1 MLKTTDGELE
11 PRAARAA
18 GRGRASLND
27 EDAIGGAILDTIG
40 KPRGQ
45 QVPRINATY
54 PVTVLTA
61 QGSFAGETKSISMRE
76 AFVRCPEPLRLNDL
90 ASLSIEVSAHES
102 LSAEAEVVWSN
113 IYGPD
118 DEITPRGMIV
128 RFTNLS
134 STNRRRLHEV
144 IARHYERKMTAKA
157 ESS

>member
-1 MLKTTDGELE
+1 
-11 PRAARAA
+11 
-18 GRGRASLND
+18 
-27 EDAIGGAILDTIG
+27 LDTFG

-45 QVPRINATY
+45 QVSRIKATY

-61 QGSFAGETKSISMRE
+61 EGSFAGETKSISMRE
-76 AFVRCPEPLRLNDL
+76 AFVRCREPLRLNDL
-90 ASLSIEVSAHES
+90 ASLSIEVSADES

-134 STNRRRLHEV
+134 PTNRRRLHEV
-144 IARHYERKMTAKA
+144 IASHYQRKLAAKA

>member
-1 MLKTTDGELE
+1 M
-11 PRAARAA
+11 
-18 GRGRASLND
+18 
-27 EDAIGGAILDTIG
+27 DTIG
-40 KPRGQ
+40 KPRAQ
-45 QVPRINATY
+45 HLPRINATY

-76 AFVRCPEPLRLNDL
+76 AFVRCREPLRLNDL
-90 ASLSIEVSAHES
+90 ASLSIEVSAHEA

-134 STNRRRLHEV
+134 PTNRRRLHEV
-144 IARHYERKMTAKA
+144 IARHYERKLAATA